1 MKLMAQFEHPTNEHN
16 GRKVFWYYDEIGGT
30 GKSVLADYL
39 AITEPHKWFTAGA
52 FGNSKDASQ
61 IIINAI
67 SSGWNGHGI
76 IIDLP
81 RQAESNVGF
90 YQVIEDLKTVE
101 SLPKSTPKV
110 KYLGAIPHVIVFANW
125 KPNFSKLSRDR
136 WVLRQIKVKM
146 ILSLKKRYQ
155 SPHKCGT
162 RVYLT
167 CKMTQCP
174 SD

>member
-1 MKLMAQFEHPTNEHN
+1 MKLIAQFEHPTNEHN

-39 AITEPHKWFTAGA
+39 AITEPQKWFTTGA
-52 FGNSKDASQ
+52 FGNAKDASQ
-61 IIINAI
+61 IITNAI

-136 WVLRQIKVKM
+136 WVLRQIKVKADLISQEEIPVTPQM
-146 ILSLKKRYQ
+146 WDESVSY
-155 SPHKCGT
+155 
-162 RVYLT
+162 
-167 CKMTQCP
+167 M
-174 SD
+174 

>member
-1 MKLMAQFEHPTNEHN
+1 MKLMDQFEHPTNKHN

-101 SLPKSTPKV
+101 SLPKSTPGK
-110 KYLGAIPHVIVFANW
+110 
-125 KPNFSKLSRDR
+125 
-136 WVLRQIKVKM
+136 
-146 ILSLKKRYQ
+146 
-155 SPHKCGT
+155 
-162 RVYLT
+162 
-167 CKMTQCP
+167 
-174 SD
+174 

>member
-39 AITEPHKWFTAGA
+39 AITEPQKWFTAGA

-90 YQVIEDLKTVE
+90 YQVIEDLKNGRIT
-101 SLPKSTPKV
+101 SQKYSGRV

-136 WVLRQIKVKM
+136 WVLRQIT
-146 ILSLKKRYQ
+146 KKDDLISQEEIPVTPQMWDESVSY
-155 SPHKCGT
+155 
-162 RVYLT
+162 
-167 CKMTQCP
+167 M
-174 SD
+174 